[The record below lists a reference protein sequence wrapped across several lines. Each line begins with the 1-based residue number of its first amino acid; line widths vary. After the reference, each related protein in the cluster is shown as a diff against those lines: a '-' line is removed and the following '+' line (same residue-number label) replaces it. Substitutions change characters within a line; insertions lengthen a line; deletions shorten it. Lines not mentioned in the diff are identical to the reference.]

1 MNKDKQRS
9 QEDEAFLKAL
19 DPVVNKLLDRNYQD
33 SQKKMA
39 SQIAPLLGNA
49 IREQVRSQ
57 KNDIIDALYPVLGT
71 MISRYVT
78 KTLENTLEAI
88 NQQIHNGL
96 SFQNIKRKIRAK
108 LQGVSE
114 SDLLLKENSLA
125 NLRALLLIHKETGL
139 VLAEAQNPNKPL
151 QEPEM
156 IASMMS
162 AISSFV
168 NDWIEKNDA
177 NTELGEIEYGGGKI
191 IIENG
196 GYCYLAVVVEGVV
209 AHKTYDDIRKTL
221 EHIVLEH
228 GEDIRAFSGDL
239 RKFANIEIY
248 QQISTLVNISAHK
261 KNKAKKSYLSFWIFG
276 LLLLGAFVFYSY
288 PFSEQNIGNEKSH
301 ENKTIPD
308 PMQLSSDIHYLL
320 LGLNSDKGIK
330 LRYELEYPQLKVFG
344 EVWDQERKERVID
357 TFAHI
362 KDLQNKEFKIDIN
375 APILQKT
382 LFFDQG
388 SFEVRQE
395 DKEQLFDLHKKLLEI
410 GTKFSLEISGY
421 TDDTGSP
428 QAKIAVVH
436 KRVDN
441 VVELLQKRYFV
452 AHTIQTNYIYEAPQG
467 VDALKDPQAARCVRI
482 ELKEGR

>member
-9 QEDEAFLKAL
+9 QEDEAFLQAL
-19 DPVVNKLLDRNYQD
+19 NPVVNELIDKNYQN
-33 SQKKMA
+33 SQKKIA

-57 KNDIIDALYPVLGT
+57 KDDIIDALYPVLGT

-78 KTLENTLEAI
+78 KTLENTLDAI

-96 SFQNIKRKIRAK
+96 SLQNIKRKIRAK

-114 SDLLLKENSLA
+114 SELLLKENSFA
-125 NLRALLLIHKETGL
+125 NLRALLLIHKETG
-139 VLAEAQNPNKPL
+139 VILAEAQNPDKPL

-168 NDWIEKNDA
+168 NDWIEKNES

-196 GYCYLAVVVEGVV
+196 GYCYLAVVVEGVI
-209 AHKTYDDIRKTL
+209 AHQTY
-221 EHIVLEH
+221 
-228 GEDIRAFSGDL
+228 EDIRNTLEFIVLKHGEEIRSFSGDL

-248 QQISTLVNISAHK
+248 QYISMLVDSSFQK
-261 KNKAKKSYLSFWIFG
+261 KVQTKKTARLFWLFWLMILGGVLFFVYPSF
-276 LLLLGAFVFYSY
+276 V
-288 PFSEQNIGNEKSH
+288 QNTPQEPQQ
-301 ENKTIPD
+301 ENTKD
-308 PMQLSSDIHYLL
+308 LMQLSSKVHYLL
-320 LGLNSDKGIK
+320 LGLNSDKGIQ
-330 LRYELEYPQLKVFG
+330 LHYNLEYPLLEVLG
-344 EVWDQERKERVID
+344 EVWDLQRKERVIQAFESFNREFETIKFTID
-357 TFAHI
+357 LHNFA
-362 KDLQNKEFKIDIN
+362 
-375 APILQKT
+375 LQKT

-388 SFEVRQE
+388 SHQIHQ
-395 DKEQLFDLHKKLLEI
+395 DDEQKLFDLHKKLLER
-410 GTKFSLEISGY
+410 GSEFFLEISGY
-421 TDDTGSP
+421 TDTTGTP
-428 QAKIAVVH
+428 QAKQEVVH

-452 AHTIQTNYIYEAPQG
+452 AHTIQTKYIYEAPQD
-467 VDALKDPQAARCVRI
+467 VDAIADPQAARCVRI
-482 ELKEGR
+482 ELKSRDL